1 MNTTFTWPEKTNG
14 EEAQDFRIM
23 FLLSIFS
30 GLEVTTIRRSTPL
43 TFCAW
48 FPLMFALYSILGL
61 IVVKPEDR
69 FEEDLLWY
77 GDNFMVASA
86 APDSLTYF
94 VDIVVIVDIL

>member
-48 FPLMFALYSILGL
+48 FPLMFALCSILGL
-61 IVVKPEDR
+61 IVVKPDDR
-69 FEEDLLWY
+69 FEEDIRCD
-77 GDNFMVASA
+77 DNFMVASA

-94 VDIVVIVDIL
+94 VDIVDIL